1 MQLQSIQVGS
11 SMNIY
16 FAASLSLVFS
26 LLCGANKEK
35 IFTFKV
41 GNNAKSNEPK
51 DLIPHSELRSG
62 CLIELTI
69 GHCKSFTSR
78 MK

>member
-11 SMNIY
+11 SINVC
-16 FAASLSLVFS
+16 FLASLSLVFS
-26 LLCGANKEK
+26 LLCGANQEK
-35 IFTFKV
+35 IFTFKWV
-41 GNNAKSNEPK
+41 IMPNQMSQR
-51 DLIPHSELRSG
+51 ICYHTELRSG

-69 GHCKSFTSR
+69 DHCKSIASR